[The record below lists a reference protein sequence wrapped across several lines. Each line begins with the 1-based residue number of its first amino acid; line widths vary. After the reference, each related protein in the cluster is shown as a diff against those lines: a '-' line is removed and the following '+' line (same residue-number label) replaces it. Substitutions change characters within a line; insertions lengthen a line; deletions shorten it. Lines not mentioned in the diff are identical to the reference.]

1 MRAGLLREGSPVRTM
16 PKPPLP
22 ATRICRII
30 AMLKRRDDQDLKGEG
45 REKCVNEIGILL
57 IFLAAFDR

>member
-1 MRAGLLREGSPVRTM
+1 
-16 PKPPLP
+16 
-22 ATRICRII
+22 
-30 AMLKRRDDQDLKGEG
+30 MLKRRDDQDLKGEG